1 MASFFQHEAR
11 AKINLSLRVV
21 RRRQDGYHDLDSLM
35 ARLDLA
41 DLLSLDLEKSK
52 NSDKLIVNN
61 FLPCALPLD
70 FEGPGNLALKALAA
84 YRARQQWPAS
94 GVLISLDK
102 RIPFGAGLG
111 GGSADCASV
120 LLMLN
125 RAAPRPL
132 PPGELAA
139 LGLSLGADV
148 PFCLDGRPL
157 ARAEGLGERLSPPP
171 SWAETWLGRKLL
183 LIKPGFELSTAE
195 VFKKLG
201 LTKAAVNNTLGP
213 ISGQGEKAGNGACVQ
228 CAVAGSHF
236 PGDCRP
242 EPRPGDNDLLA
253 PAMQLAPAL
262 AETLKFITWLKP
274 LAWGLSGSGPTFWAY
289 GSRLTADAL
298 AGQRHNWWV
307 REAAIDAGP
316 SL

>member
-52 NSDKLIVNN
+52 NSDRLTVSN
-61 FLPCALPLD
+61 FLPAALPLD
-70 FEGPGNLALKALAA
+70 FAGPGNLALKALAA
-84 YRARQQWPAS
+84 YRARQHWPES

-120 LLMLN
+120 LLLLN

-132 PPGELAA
+132 PPAELAA

-171 SWAETWLGRKLL
+171 PWAEAWLGRKLL

-201 LTKAAVNNTLGP
+201 LTKAAVNNNLGP
-213 ISGQGEKAGNGACVQ
+213 MPDQGEKAGNGLCVQ
-228 CAVAGSHF
+228 AAVAASLC

-242 EPRPGDNDLLA
+242 EPRPGENDLLA

-262 AETLKFITWLKP
+262 AETVEFIARLKP

-289 GSRLTADAL
+289 GPSLTAEAL
-298 AGQRHNWWV
+298 AGQRRNWWV
-307 REAAIDAGP
+307 RAAAIAGRP
-316 SL
+316 